1 MKSQG
6 IEGDA
11 PFLYIEEIS
20 FGCESNLWW
29 LKRVTHRKVGLSFP
43 SPGNLPNPGIQPAS
57 LVSLALADR
66 FYTASATWEA
76 QLLCG
81 PSINCM

>member
-29 LKRVTHRKVGLSFP
+29 LKRVTHRKVD
-43 SPGNLPNPGIQPAS
+43 IS
-57 LVSLALADR
+57 LIG
-66 FYTASATWEA
+66 TTT
-76 QLLCG
+76 Q
-81 PSINCM
+81 NQ